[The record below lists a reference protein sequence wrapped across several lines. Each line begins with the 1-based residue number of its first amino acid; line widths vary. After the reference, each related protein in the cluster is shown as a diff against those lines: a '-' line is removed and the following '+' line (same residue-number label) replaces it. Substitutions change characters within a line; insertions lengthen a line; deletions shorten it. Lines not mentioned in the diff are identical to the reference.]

1 MIAMMTVIMMMMM
14 MMIAMIMRNLVAKM
28 FMVMPDILM
37 MLMMITL
44 IKMIMIMIM
53 KNLMSESL
61 ILILQKLMKFMMIT
75 IIMKIMMMKNLMPDI
90 FMVILQNLMILMIM
104 MMMSSMVGYSMVSA
118 KITKKSLPLSLYS
131 QILWGFTR
139 YLQFKIQF
147 KIRWLS
153 TKSNY
158 NYHFIIKIWQKNA
171 KDNRNVWEKTLRN
184 T

>member
-1 MIAMMTVIMMMMM
+1 MIAMMTVIMMMM